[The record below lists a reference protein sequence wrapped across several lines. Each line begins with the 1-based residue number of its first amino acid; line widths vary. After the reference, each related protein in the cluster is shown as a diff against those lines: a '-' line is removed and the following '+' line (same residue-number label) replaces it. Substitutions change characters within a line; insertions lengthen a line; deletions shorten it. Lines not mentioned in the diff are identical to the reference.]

1 MAQPFTVWK
10 HKHTVNLGRMA
21 FGMQSVTGGMQSV
34 TGGMQSVTG
43 GMQSVT
49 GDSNLGTKKSCSGV
63 CTTHAFTSHEHTHT
77 CDTHRV

>member
-21 FGMQSVTGGMQSV
+21 FGMQSV

-77 CDTHRV
+77 YDTHRV